1 MAIDSYS
8 YAAASMVKSD
18 PDTAISA
25 SLDHFH
31 FASFH
36 SHCPM
41 MIYHDFVL
49 SDSTSVMGIVYMSEE

>member
-8 YAAASMVKSD
+8 YAASRAKSD

-41 MIYHDFVL
+41 MTYHDFVL